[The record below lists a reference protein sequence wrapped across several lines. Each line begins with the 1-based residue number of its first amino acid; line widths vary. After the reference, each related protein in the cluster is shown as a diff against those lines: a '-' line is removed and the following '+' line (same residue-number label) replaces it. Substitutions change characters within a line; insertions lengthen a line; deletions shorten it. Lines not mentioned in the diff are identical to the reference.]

1 VFSFPEGGTGRYLAP
16 GHSAEENA
24 QSWVDIVFSSGDWQ
38 KPMTGKPG
46 AAIFV
51 SGGPGQLGSILM
63 KEKIILS
70 RTPALNPDPALSRF
84 RSAVC
89 Y

>member
-38 KPMTGKPG
+38 KPMTRETRCGD
-46 AAIFV
+46 IR
-51 SGGPGQLGSILM
+51 LWRTGSAGEHPYERKNHFI
-63 KEKIILS
+63 E
-70 RTPALNPDPALSRF
+70 NPCA
-84 RSAVC
+84 
-89 Y
+89 